1 MKLIIDKGNTRTKI
15 AVFKEDTIYSLTVVN
30 HLEVNF
36 IQEILSKYDV
46 HTTIFS
52 TVSGEE
58 NKEVMD
64 YLAENTQ
71 LFIMS
76 EDLSLPIKIN
86 YLPKYSLGND
96 RIAAIVGGYQK
107 FPNQSVLVIDAGTCI
122 CMDFVNNRAE
132 YKGGSISLGFQI
144 KTKALNNFT
153 ASLPLVDLDYNIPLL
168 CSNNTIDCIKSGIV
182 NGTIAEIQGMIDL
195 YKKQEKENGFQTILT
210 GGDAKFISEQ
220 LCTNHIVEE
229 NLVLEGLNTI
239 LEYNIKNRDV

>member
-15 AVFKEDTIYSLTVVN
+15 AVFKEDTIHSLTVVN
-30 HLEVNF
+30 YLEVDF
-36 IQEILSKYDV
+36 IQELLSKYDV

-76 EDLSLPIKIN
+76 EGLSLPIKIN
-86 YLPKYSLGND
+86 YLPKYTLGND

-107 FPNQSVLVIDAGTCI
+107 FSNQSVLVIDAGTCI
-122 CMDFVNNRAE
+122 CMDFVNNKAE

-144 KTKALNNFT
+144 KTKALNTFT
-153 ASLPLVDLDYNIPLL
+153 ASLPLVELDHNIPLL
-168 CSNNTIDCIKSGIV
+168 CSKNTIDCIRSGIV

-195 YKKQEKENGFQTILT
+195 YKKQEKDFQTILT

-239 LEYNIKNRDV
+239 LEHNIKDRDV